1 MGIDSVAVIGAGTM
15 GAGIAQVCAQAGWK
29 TNLFDAFPEGLERG
43 MKAIDAFWDKG
54 IARGKT
60 TPEQKSEWASNLHAV
75 SEMAD
80 AVGDVDLVIEAVP
93 EIPELKHKIFAE
105 LGAMTREDCILGTNT
120 SSLSIAD
127 IATASGRADK
137 VIGMHFFNPVPIMK
151 LLELVKHDSCSEET
165 IAVAEAAGKAMGKTT
180 ILVKD
185 IPGFA
190 TSRLGVVLGNEA
202 IRMLADGVA
211 SAKDI
216 DTAMVLGYKHP
227 MGPLALTDLVGLD
240 VRRDI
245 LLNLKQSFNDDS
257 YTPHPLLEKLV
268 AEGRLGKKS
277 GKGIYDW
284 SSGSA
289 EETELP

>member
-60 TPEQKSEWASNLHAV
+60 THEQKIEWAANLHAV
-75 SEMAD
+75 SDMAE

-93 EIPELKHKIFAE
+93 EIPELKHKIFAD
-105 LGAMTREDCILGTNT
+105 LGAMTRDDCILGTNT

-151 LLELVKHDSCSEET
+151 LLELVKHDSCSQET
-165 IAVAEAAGKAMGKTT
+165 IAAAEAAGRTMGKTT

-257 YTPHPLLEKLV
+257 YTPHPLLEKMV

>member
-60 TPEQKSEWASNLHAV
+60 TPEQKSEWSSNLHAV

-93 EIPELKHKIFAE
+93 EIPKLKHKIFAE

-257 YTPHPLLEKLV
+257 YTPHPLLEKMV

-277 GKGIYDW
+277 GKGICDW